1 MNIDRAE
8 MLKETT
14 DFLEIWV
21 NYLEAK
27 EKDSTDQGRHIVTAI
42 VEFILVGAKDVLHP
56 SEF

>member
-1 MNIDRAE
+1 